1 MAEVDSP
8 RENVRALQRALQVA
22 EKRNGR
28 RKFPALYDRIAQPDV
43 LQRAWQQVWRN
54 KGAAG
59 EQCSELALEA
69 DIRESIGTWNQQAKP
84 FVWVTTANEI
94 LSGTSRFSR
103 RIAETGH

>member
-1 MAEVDSP
+1 MAEADSP

-28 RKFPALYDRIAQPDV
+28 WKFPAPYDRIAQPDV
-43 LQRAWQQVWRN
+43 LPRAWQQVRRN

-59 EQCSELALEA
+59 EQCSELTLEA

-84 FVWVTTANEI
+84 FVWVTTADEI

-103 RIAETGH
+103 RIAETRH